1 MDVMLACPK
10 CSTGYFLYSE
20 KIELDHTGELIFT
33 PEPICPNC
41 GYTGEP
47 IISDE
52 SMEKIDDLVFSGKIK
67 SRK

>member
-1 MDVMLACPK
+1 MKIILACPK
-10 CSTGYFLYSE
+10 CPTTYILYPDS
-20 KIELDHTGELIFT
+20 IELDHSGELIFN
-33 PEPICPNC
+33 PPPVCPRC

>member
-1 MDVMLACPK
+1 MEIILACPK
-10 CSTGYFLYSE
+10 CPTTYILYTDN
-20 KIELDHTGELIFT
+20 IELDITGELIFD
-33 PEPICPNC
+33 PEPVCPKC

-52 SMEKIDDLVFSGKIK
+52 SMEKIDDLVFSGQIR

>member
-1 MDVMLACPK
+1 MDLILVCPK
-10 CSTGYFLYSE
+10 CPTTYILYTDT
-20 KIELDHTGELIFT
+20 IELDFTGELIFN
-33 PEPICPNC
+33 PAPVCPKC

-47 IISDE
+47 IICDE